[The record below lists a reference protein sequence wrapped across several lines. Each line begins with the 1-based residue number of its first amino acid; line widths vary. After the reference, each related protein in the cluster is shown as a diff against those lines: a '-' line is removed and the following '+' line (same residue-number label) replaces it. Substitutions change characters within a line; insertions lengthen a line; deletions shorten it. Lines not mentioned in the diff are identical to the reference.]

1 MGGMEHLIA
10 RKHFLGASD
19 NFLGARVCFLG
30 ATDQADINC
39 GTAGPAVRG
48 RASVARPKA
57 SESMINLD

>member
-48 RASVARPKA
+48 QATVAMQTFL
-57 SESMINLD
+57 ESKINLG